1 MDEKRM
7 LALAKTLRTLERDL
21 RLAIWNE
28 NKPVI
33 SLTISAIETQ
43 TREMRAVLRY

>member
-1 MDEKRM
+1 MEKDR
-7 LALAKTLRTLERDL
+7 LLSLAKTLRQLERHL
-21 RLAIWNE
+21 RLAINNE